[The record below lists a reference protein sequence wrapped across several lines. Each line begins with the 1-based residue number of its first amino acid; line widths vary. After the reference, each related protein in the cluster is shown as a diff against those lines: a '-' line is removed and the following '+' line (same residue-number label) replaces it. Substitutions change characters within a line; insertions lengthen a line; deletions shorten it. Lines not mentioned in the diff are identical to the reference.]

1 MTVNQDFANAVMS
14 LVDQHGGV
22 AGLLQKFQE
31 GGLGGVA
38 SSWVKDGTP
47 NQSVSPA
54 DLHSALGTETLQ
66 SAAQQN
72 GMSTN
77 DFVAQLANHL
87 PDLIDHLTPGGQG
100 PQSTGS
106 ALLNLAMGYF
116 RGRPG
121 YTNGPDGTVDAPVW
135 RRRACPSEES
145 ASTSLLQPAS

>member
-1 MTVNQDFANAVMS
+1 MTVNRDFANAVMT

-22 AGLLQKFQE
+22 AGLVQKFKD

-38 SSWVKDGTP
+38 SSWVQDGTP
-47 NQSVSPA
+47 NQAVNPA
-54 DLHSALGTETLQ
+54 DLHSVLGTETLQ

-87 PDLIDHLTPGGQG
+87 PDLVNHLTPSGQV

-106 ALLNLAMGYF
+106 ALFDLAMGYL
-116 RGRPG
+116 RGRP
-121 YTNGPDGTVDAPVW
+121 
-135 RRRACPSEES
+135 S
-145 ASTSLLQPAS
+145 

>member
-1 MTVNQDFANAVMS
+1 MTVDQNFANAVMT

-22 AGLLQKFQE
+22 GGLLQKFKE

-38 SSWVKDGTP
+38 SSWVQDGAP
-47 NQSVSPA
+47 NQSVNPE

-87 PDLIDHLTPGGQG
+87 PDLINHLTPSGQVS
-100 PQSTGS
+100 QSTGS
-106 ALLNLAMGYF
+106 ALLSLAMGYF
-116 RGRPG
+116 RSK
-121 YTNGPDGTVDAPVW
+121 
-135 RRRACPSEES
+135 PS
-145 ASTSLLQPAS
+145 